1 MKVLIVDD
9 SKIILDRLNSI
20 VSGINQVEIVGQAL
34 NTIEAK
40 TIIKEKIPDVVI
52 SDIRMPGGG
61 GLDLLQYIKNKYPG
75 IIVIIITN
83 YPYPQYRERAIDYG
97 AEYFLNKSDELEKLS
112 SILEQINNNGINN
125 G

>member
-9 SKIILDRLNSI
+9 SKIILDRLTSI
-20 VSGINQVEIVGQAL
+20 VSVISQIEIIGQAL
-34 NTIEAK
+34 NTLEAK

-61 GLDLLQYIKNKYPG
+61 GLDLLQYIKKKYPG

-83 YPYPQYRERAIDYG
+83 YPYPQYRDRAIEYG

-112 SILEQINNNGINN
+112 SILEQIKNNGLKNR
-125 G
+125 